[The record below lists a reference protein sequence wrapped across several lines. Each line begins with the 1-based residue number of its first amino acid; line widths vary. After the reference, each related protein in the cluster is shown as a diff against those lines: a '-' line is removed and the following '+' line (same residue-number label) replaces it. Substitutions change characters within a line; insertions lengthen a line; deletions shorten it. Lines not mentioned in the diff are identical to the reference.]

1 MKNIIY
7 NIKDIDHISSILI
20 NSITS
25 NIVCLNGN
33 LGSGKTTLVNQLLKK
48 IGAVDKGSSPTFGII
63 NEYSDLEG
71 LLIAY
76 HLDCYRLESA
86 EEALDIGIEEYL
98 QANCWIFIEWPEKI
112 KELLPSERTEVHLRI
127 VDTETRE
134 LTIRNLRE

>member
-1 MKNIIY
+1 M
-7 NIKDIDHISSILI
+7 
-20 NSITS
+20 S
-25 NIVCLNGN
+25 NIFYSINELSNVAEIIILKSKSKLICFYGAM
-33 LGSGKTTLVNQLLKK
+33 GVGKTTLIKK
-48 IGAVDKGSSPTFGII
+48 IIEVIGSQDTGNSPTFGIVNNYYNSN
-63 NEYSDLEG
+63 NE
-71 LLIAY
+71 LIAY